1 MCNYLQK
8 NSVNFTKILKVFMP
22 RFFILLLIVIIGSN
36 VVAKAQDS
44 RFTLNLAVGKSL
56 SVRELATKIFGETR
70 GELADD
76 GIGAQIVASY
86 YPTRRIGLA
95 TRFSYNQNKT
105 REEGIKLIASGQY
118 GVVNPVVVSSEGWTA
133 LSGMIGPTLR
143 LGGERLGLEGRLLV
157 GYATVKSPNF
167 TTNGTFQNYDI
178 QVRTNSQNAQDW
190 AYGAGATFHI
200 GITSAVALVIN
211 ADATLISTTFKNVS
225 NQVSTTGFPEVNQLV
240 NIEQHVGVLNA
251 TGGLRFSF

>member
-1 MCNYLQK
+1 ME
-8 NSVNFTKILKVFMP
+8 ILKVFMS
-22 RFFILLLIVIIGSN
+22 RFFRLLIVVITGSSI
-36 VVAKAQDS
+36 VSQAQDS

-56 SVRELATKIFGETR
+56 SMREVATKIFGETR
-70 GELADD
+70 GGELADD
-76 GIGAQIVASY
+76 GLGAQIVASY

-95 TRFSYNQNKT
+95 ARFSYNQNNT

-133 LSGMIGPTLR
+133 LSGMIGPTLC

-167 TTNGTFQNYDI
+167 TTKGAFQNYEI
-178 QVRTNSQNAQDW
+178 QVITNSQNAQDW

-225 NQVSTTGFPEVNQLV
+225 NQVSTTGFPEVNQQV
-240 NIEQHVGVLNA
+240 NIDQHVGVMNV